1 MNREECFKKL
11 LILEQTDYL
20 DDNDR
25 INTIIWYYK
34 KDMWMDESEELDYS
48 EKIYIEQVFDDYL
61 WWRDKQL
68 LFNKELEDV
77 KRRTTIEDK

>member
-25 INTIIWYYK
+25 IDTIIWYYK

-48 EKIYIEQVFDDYL
+48 EKIYIEQVFNDYL
-61 WWRDKQL
+61 WWRDKQI
-68 LFNKELEDV
+68 LFHKELEDV
-77 KRRTTIEDK
+77 KRRTTNEDK